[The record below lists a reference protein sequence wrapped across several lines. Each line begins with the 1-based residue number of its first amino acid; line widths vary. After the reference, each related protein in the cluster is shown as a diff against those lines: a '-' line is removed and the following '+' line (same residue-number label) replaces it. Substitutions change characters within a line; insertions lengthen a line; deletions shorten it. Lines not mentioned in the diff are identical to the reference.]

1 MIESI
6 IDHVVENDIGL
17 CNVTKTWLN
26 DADSVSIA
34 QLSEAGY
41 FFKNFP
47 RQSHNRGGGTGILFR
62 NSLKISLVDGKEN
75 ESLNFRSGLL
85 KCTIAL

>member
-34 QLSEAGY
+34 QLSVAGY

-47 RQSHNRGGGTGILFR
+47 R
-62 NSLKISLVDGKEN
+62 
-75 ESLNFRSGLL
+75 
-85 KCTIAL
+85 